1 MLFRISTKDFEELGL
16 NLAGF
21 EDRQNCATNN
31 RRRFRGM
38 YGVSPAALA
47 EAFVDI
53 QTTNVH
59 EGRIDSPDPVL
70 FLMAVEWLRTYKEE
84 EELAGKFKRDEDT
97 VRKYIWRY
105 ATAIQKL
112 KEKKVSNTFKKL
124 LLPPNSNLP
133 NYANTRLSGYGIIPT
148 FMAQT

>member
-1 MLFRISTKDFEELGL
+1 LHVWSVASSFLVET
-16 NLAGF
+16 
-21 EDRQNCATNN
+21 
-31 RRRFRGM
+31 
-38 YGVSPAALA
+38 
-47 EAFVDI
+47 FVDI
-53 QTTNVH
+53 QTSNVP

-70 FLMAVEWLRTYKEE
+70 FLMAVEWLCTTYKEE
-84 EELAGKFKRDEDT
+84 EELAGKLKKGEDT
-97 VRKYIWRY
+97 VRKYIWCY

-133 NYANTRLSGYGIIPT
+133 NYAKSRLSGYGIIPT